1 MLWST
6 SMAARLNRRHSDMVR
21 DKIQATQLI
30 KRLQDEALGELE
42 LTDGQRDS
50 AKFLIS
56 KAIGNPPQEILSE
69 HDGKVIVEIRHQ
81 GQMSPAGICPAPEV
95 CDDETH
101 G

>member
-1 MLWST
+1 
-6 SMAARLNRRHSDMVR
+6 MAARLNRRHSDMVR

-30 KRLQDEALGELE
+30 KRLQDEALGELQ

-69 HDGKVIVEIRHQ
+69 HDGKVVVEIRHQ
-81 GQMSPAGICPAPEV
+81 GVSPPTQEV
-95 CDDETH
+95 RSDETDR
-101 G
+101 